1 MQRRLAAIMAA
12 DVVGFSSLMGDDEAG
27 VLSALKSLR
36 SKIFDPAVDRYHG
49 RIVKLMGDGALVEFA
64 SVVDAVNCA
73 VGIQLAMA
81 EAAPTLSGGSRLQL
95 RIGINLGD
103 IVIADGDLY
112 GDGVNIA
119 SRLEGVATAG
129 GVAVSEGVAHQAKGK
144 VDAAFDDLGLHSLKN
159 IAEPVR
165 VFRVVPD
172 GAPTPRRRS
181 DKRSSMA
188 VGASVLLSLCAVS
201 LLAWWIGFGR
211 EPLGTASFDETALL
225 TEQNGPTVA
234 VLPFQNLS
242 NTDARDLLAVG
253 VGEDIIVELGKF
265 QDLNVLSRQST
276 HAIDPAETDPR
287 TIGQKFGADYVL
299 EGSVRRVADRLRVT
313 ARLIETTS
321 GLLVWSDAFDESLT
335 TSNILDVQL
344 HITERVAS
352 AVGDAGGAIKR
363 IHAGHARAKPPEHLS
378 SYECS
383 LLRVGFLNR
392 RDIQERVRGCIL
404 RVVEDEPDYWR
415 GWAQLAEALLTDA
428 KLFTGLYSGT
438 AREKIQRAEE
448 AARKAVAL
456 NPYSGRGHFLLAL
469 ALQIQRDLDGFFSS
483 AETALALGTDRYLQ
497 GQIGYEFIWSGRLD
511 LGAALIENA
520 IALDP
525 NAADP
530 NWYQALAEYHF
541 LNADYETALRIYRK
555 GAQPDIWWSVSIEV
569 AILAELGPRDAA
581 MAARDRLNKIRP
593 GIKISDIVWM
603 YRRFARPDEHI
614 LPFVKAYR
622 AIDMPEGKFA
632 PLKKDYKG

>member
-12 DVVGFSSLMGDDEAG
+12 DVVGYSSLMGSDEAG
-27 VLSALKSLR
+27 VLSALKTVR
-36 SKIFDPAVDRYHG
+36 SEIFDPAIARHHG
-49 RIVKLMGDGALVEFA
+49 RLVKLMGDGALVEFA
-64 SVVDAVNCA
+64 SVVDAVTCG
-73 VGIQLAMA
+73 VEIQRAMA
-81 EAAPTLSGGSRLQL
+81 EAAPTLDNGSQLQL

-103 IVIADGDLY
+103 VMIADGDLY
-112 GDGVNIA
+112 GDGVNVA
-119 SRLEGVATAG
+119 SRIEGLADPG
-129 GVAVSEGVAHQAKGK
+129 GVAVSESVERQAMGK
-144 VDAAFDDLGLHSLKN
+144 VDAGFEDLGLKNLKN

-165 VFRVVPD
+165 VFRVMPD
-172 GAPTPRRRS
+172 RAPASVQWSNKLTP
-181 DKRSSMA
+181 
-188 VGASVLLSLCAVS
+188 VTGASVLVGLVVASLIT
-201 LLAWWIGFGR
+201 WWIGFDH
-211 EPLGTASFDETALL
+211 EPLDVMTFDEAALL
-225 TEQNGPTVA
+225 TEPTGPTVA

-253 VGEDIIVELGKF
+253 IGEDIIVELGSY

-276 HAIDPAETDPR
+276 HSVGPDESEPHNIR
-287 TIGQKFGADYVL
+287 QKFGAEYVL
-299 EGSVRRVADRLRVT
+299 EGSVRQVADRLRVT
-313 ARLIETTS
+313 ARLIDTTS
-321 GLLVWSDAFDESLT
+321 GLQVWSGAYDESLT

-344 HITERVAS
+344 SITEKVAS

-392 RDIQERVRGCIL
+392 RDMQERVRGCIL
-404 RVVEDEPDYWR
+404 RVVEDEPEYWR
-415 GWAQLAEALLTDA
+415 GWAQLAEALLTDV
-428 KLFTGLYSGT
+428 KLFTGLYPGT
-438 AREKIQRAEE
+438 QDEKIQRAEE
-448 AARKAVAL
+448 AARNAVSL
-456 NPYSGRGHFLLAL
+456 NPYSARAHFLLAL
-469 ALQIQRDLDGFFSS
+469 VLQIQRDLDGFFSS

-511 LGAALIENA
+511 LGAALVENA

-541 LNADYETALRIYRK
+541 LNGDYETALSTYRK

-581 MAARDRLNKIRP
+581 IAARDRLNKIRP
-593 GIKISDIVWM
+593 GIKIADVVWM

-614 LPFVKAYR
+614 LPFVEAYR
-622 AIDMPEGKFA
+622 AVDMPEGRFA
-632 PLKKDYKG
+632 PLKDSAG

>member
-12 DVVGFSSLMGDDEAG
+12 DVVGYSSLMGSDEPGA
-27 VLSALKSLR
+27 LSALKALR
-36 SKIFDPAVDRYHG
+36 SEIFDPAIARHHG
-49 RIVKLMGDGALVEFA
+49 RLVKLMGDGALVEFA
-64 SVVDAVNCA
+64 SVVDAVACGVA
-73 VGIQLAMA
+73 IQRAMA
-81 EAAPTLSGGSRLQL
+81 EAAPTLASGSRLQL

-103 IVIADGDLY
+103 VMIADGDLY
-112 GDGVNIA
+112 GDGVNVA
-119 SRLEGVATAG
+119 SRIEGLADPG
-129 GVAVSEGVAHQAKGK
+129 GVAISESVAQQAMGK
-144 VDAAFDDLGLHSLKN
+144 VDAGFEDLGLKNLKN

-165 VFRVVPD
+165 IFRVMPD
-172 GAPTPRRRS
+172 RAPASKPRS
-181 DKRSSMA
+181 NKLPLKT
-188 VGASVLLSLCAVS
+188 GASVLVGLGVAG
-201 LLAWWIGFGR
+201 LLTWWISFGP
-211 EPLGTASFDETALL
+211 EPPDALTIDEAALL
-225 TEQNGPTVA
+225 TEPTGPTIA

-253 VGEDIIVELGKF
+253 IGEDIIVELGSY

-276 HAIDPAETDPR
+276 HSVGPDESDLRSIR
-287 TIGQKFGADYVL
+287 QKFGADYVL
-299 EGSVRRVADRLRVT
+299 EGSVRQVADRLRVT
-313 ARLIETTS
+313 ARLIDTTS
-321 GLLVWSDAFDESLT
+321 GLQVWSEAYDESLT

-344 HITERVAS
+344 NITEKVAS

-392 RDIQERVRGCIL
+392 RDMQERVRGCIL
-404 RVVEDEPDYWR
+404 RVVEDEPEYWR
-415 GWAQLAEALLTDA
+415 GWAQLAEALLTDV
-428 KLFTGLYSGT
+428 KLFTGLYPGT
-438 AREKIQRAEE
+438 QDEKIRRAEE
-448 AARKAVAL
+448 AARNAVSL
-456 NPYSGRGHFLLAL
+456 NPYSARAHFLLAL
-469 ALQIQRDLDGFFSS
+469 VLQIQRDLDGFFSS

-497 GQIGYEFIWSGRLD
+497 GHIGYEFIWSGRLD
-511 LGAALIENA
+511 LGAALVENA

-541 LNADYETALRIYRK
+541 LNGDYETALSTYRK

-569 AILAELGPRDAA
+569 AILAELGPHEAA
-581 MAARDRLNKIRP
+581 VAARDRLNKIRP
-593 GIKISDIVWM
+593 GIKIADIVWM

-622 AIDMPEGKFA
+622 AVDMPEGQFA
-632 PLKKDYKG
+632 PLQDSAG

>member
-12 DVVGFSSLMGDDEAG
+12 DVVGYSSLMGSDEAR
-27 VLSALKSLR
+27 VLSALKTLR
-36 SKIFDPAVDRYHG
+36 SEVFDPAITRHHG
-49 RIVKLMGDGALVEFA
+49 RLFKVMGDGALVEFA
-64 SVVDAVNCA
+64 SVIDAVNCGVA
-73 VGIQLAMA
+73 IQRAMA
-81 EAAPTLSGGSRLQL
+81 EAAPTLANGSRLQL
-95 RIGINLGD
+95 RIGVNLGD
-103 IVIADGDLY
+103 VMIADGDLY

-119 SRLEGVATAG
+119 SRIEGLADPG
-129 GVAVSEGVAHQAKGK
+129 GVAISESVAQQAMGK
-144 VDAAFDDLGLHSLKN
+144 VDAGFEDLGLKTLKN

-165 VFRVVPD
+165 VFRVVLDREP
-172 GAPTPRRRS
+172 ASKRRS
-181 DKRSSMA
+181 SKLPLIT
-188 VGASVLLSLCAVS
+188 GASVLVGLGFVG
-201 LLAWWIGFGR
+201 LLTWWIGFGH
-211 EPLGTASFDETALL
+211 EPVDAMTFDEAALL
-225 TEQNGPTVA
+225 TEPTGPTVA

-253 VGEDIIVELGKF
+253 IGEDIIVELGSY

-276 HAIDPAETDPR
+276 HSVGPDEKDPLSIR
-287 TIGQKFGADYVL
+287 QKFGADYAL
-299 EGSVRRVADRLRVT
+299 EGSVRQVADRLRVT
-313 ARLIETTS
+313 ARLIDTTS
-321 GLLVWSDAFDESLT
+321 GLQVWSGAYDESLT

-344 HITERVAS
+344 NITEKVAS

-363 IHAGHARAKPPEHLS
+363 IHAGHARAKLPEHLS

-404 RVVEDEPDYWR
+404 RVVEDEPEYWR
-415 GWAQLAEALLTDA
+415 GWAQLAEALLTDV
-428 KLFTGLYSGT
+428 KLFTGLYPGT
-438 AREKIQRAEE
+438 QDEKIQRAEE
-448 AARKAVAL
+448 AARNAVSL
-456 NPYSGRGHFLLAL
+456 NPLSARAHFLLSL
-469 ALQIQRDLDGFFSS
+469 VLQIQRDLDGFFSS
-483 AETALALGTDRYLQ
+483 AETALTLGTDRYLQ

-511 LGAALIENA
+511 LGAALVENA

-541 LNADYETALRIYRK
+541 LNGDYETALSTYRK

-581 MAARDRLNKIRP
+581 IAARERLNKTRP
-593 GIKISDIVWM
+593 GIKIADIVWM

-614 LPFVKAYR
+614 LPFVEAYR
-622 AIDMPEGKFA
+622 AVDMPEGRFA
-632 PLKKDYKG
+632 PLQDSAG

>member
-12 DVVGFSSLMGDDEAG
+12 DVVGYSSLMGSDEAG
-27 VLSALKSLR
+27 VLSALKALR
-36 SKIFDPAVDRYHG
+36 SEIFDPAIARHHG
-49 RIVKLMGDGALVEFA
+49 RLVKVMGDGALVAFA
-64 SVVDAVNCA
+64 SVVDAVTCG
-73 VGIQLAMA
+73 VEIQRAMA
-81 EAAPTLSGGSRLQL
+81 EATPTLANGSQLRL
-95 RIGINLGD
+95 RIGVNLGD
-103 IVIADGDLY
+103 VMIADGDLY

-119 SRLEGVATAG
+119 SRIEGLADPG
-129 GVAVSEGVAHQAKGK
+129 GVAVSESVARQAMGK
-144 VDAAFDDLGLHSLKN
+144 VDAEFEDLGLKNLKN

-165 VFRVVPD
+165 VFRVMS
-172 GAPTPRRRS
+172 GRAPASKRRS
-181 DKRSSMA
+181 NKLPLIT
-188 VGASVLLSLCAVS
+188 GASVLVGLGAVG
-201 LLAWWIGFGR
+201 LIAWWIGIDN
-211 EPLGTASFDETALL
+211 EPPDAMTFDESALMSEP
-225 TEQNGPTVA
+225 TGPTVA

-253 VGEDIIVELGKF
+253 IGEDIIVELGSY

-276 HAIDPAETDPR
+276 HSVGPDESDPR
-287 TIGQKFGADYVL
+287 SIRQKFGADYVL
-299 EGSVRRVADRLRVT
+299 EGSVRQVADRLRLT
-313 ARLIETTS
+313 ARLIDTSS
-321 GLLVWSDAFDESLT
+321 GLQVWSDAYDESLT

-344 HITERVAS
+344 SITEKVAS

-392 RDIQERVRGCIL
+392 RDMQERVRGCIL
-404 RVVEDEPDYWR
+404 RVVEDEPEYWR
-415 GWAQLAEALLTDA
+415 GWAQLAEALLTDV
-428 KLFTGLYSGT
+428 KLFTGLYPGT
-438 AREKIQRAEE
+438 QDEKIKRAEE
-448 AARKAVAL
+448 AARNAVSL
-456 NPYSGRGHFLLAL
+456 NPYSARAHFLLAL
-469 ALQIQRDLDGFFSS
+469 VLQIQRDLDGFFSS

-511 LGAALIENA
+511 LGAALVENA

-541 LNADYETALRIYRK
+541 LNGDYETALRTYRK

-569 AILAELGPRDAA
+569 AILAELGPYEAA
-581 MAARDRLNKIRP
+581 IAARERLNKIRP
-593 GIKISDIVWM
+593 GIKIADIVWM

-614 LPFVKAYR
+614 LPFVEAYR
-622 AIDMPEGKFA
+622 AVDMPEGRFA
-632 PLKKDYKG
+632 PLQDSAG